1 MTPRT
6 IVMKKP
12 GPPRKKVNMTTKS
25 KSTKTTRKRKVPK
38 VKITLIDK
46 VEVTDNQIIY
56 RLPDWVKDINVGSVI
71 VRKDNNALVK
81 NNNFK
86 EYNKFGLVM
95 WHSDF
100 VEQESRFDYKQGKIV
115 VEEYIDLKL
124 FGVDAS
130 ANTTLGKFRLTASIA
145 NRCALDADGSYGFID
160 TFTKRRMMDAR
171 TEIDKLST
179 ALFYAQERLIN
190 LRNLRVKYGLSNE
203 DEELNV

>member
-1 MTPRT
+1 
-6 IVMKKP
+6 
-12 GPPRKKVNMTTKS
+12 MTTKS
-25 KSTKTTRKRKVPK
+25 KTTKTTRKLKVPK

-56 RLPDWVKDINVGSVI
+56 RLPDWVKDISVGSVI
-71 VRKDNNALVK
+71 VRKDGKSLVK

-86 EYNKFGLVM
+86 DYNKFGLVM
-95 WHSDF
+95 WHDSV
-100 VEQESRFDYKQGKIV
+100 VERSAHYDYKKSKIV
-115 VEEYIDLKL
+115 EEEYIDLKL

-130 ANTTLGKFRLTASIA
+130 AITALGKFRLTASIA
-145 NRCALDADGSYGFID
+145 NVCELDADGSKGFID

-190 LRNLRVKYGLSNE
+190 LHNLRVKHGLSNE
-203 DEELNV
+203 DDELNV